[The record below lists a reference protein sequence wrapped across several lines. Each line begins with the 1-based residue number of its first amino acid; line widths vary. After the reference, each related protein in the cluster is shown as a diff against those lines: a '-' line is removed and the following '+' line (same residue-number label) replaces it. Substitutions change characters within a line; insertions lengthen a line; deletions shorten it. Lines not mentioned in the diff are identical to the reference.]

1 MKKFIVFL
9 TLAMFMAVS
18 WQPVQA
24 KPAENTPIEVITAVP
39 LAPIADGTFKW
50 VGGVLYQ
57 EMWMF
62 TCYEDDN
69 DQHGFESGF
78 AYTSEGNAG
87 QAYDMYNSYVDGR
100 YTQSDYTSIWVA
112 VWVGPFIY
120 DAPDGATQAPDPEFN
135 LIENPDPEFNLIGT
149 PDSKFNEDVTPGPAL
164 TADDRIWSLGFVCYE
179 PEFFTYDSPPT
190 YWLSWDGANAALQ
203 EYQNE
208 YQIYRWSI
216 TSYVAPPIETTQTP
230 GPEFNPAPDAT
241 HGPAVTFYPEPAA
254 PTVQPNVGPGL
265 EFRIYRWK
273 VCMTDSYCHTCP
285 DSYGTSLGA
294 SNAADA
300 FAYEH
305 GYDET
310 HVWSVWIVLPFIPRL

>member
-112 VWVGPFIY
+112 VWVGPFFY

-135 LIENPDPEFNLIGT
+135 LIENPDPEFN
-149 PDSKFNEDVTPGPAL
+149 PA
-164 TADDRIWSLGFVCYE
+164 
-179 PEFFTYDSPPT
+179 
-190 YWLSWDGANAALQ
+190 Q
-203 EYQNE
+203 
-208 YQIYRWSI
+208 
-216 TSYVAPPIETTQTP
+216 
-230 GPEFNPAPDAT
+230 DAT
-241 HGPAVTFYPEPAA
+241 HGPAVTIDPEPAA